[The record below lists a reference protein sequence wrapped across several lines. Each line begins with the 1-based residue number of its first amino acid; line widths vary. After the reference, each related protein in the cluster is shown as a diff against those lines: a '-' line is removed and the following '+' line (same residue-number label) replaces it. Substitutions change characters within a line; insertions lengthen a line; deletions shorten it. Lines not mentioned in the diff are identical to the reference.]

1 MDVKYATSF
10 DERFNPKNV
19 LDLNSDSFWITTG
32 LYPQELAIELKKP
45 QPIGSINFSC
55 TGARKIEI
63 QGCKDSKGDDFVK
76 LGESKEI

>member
-45 QPIGSINFSC
+45 QPINSINFSC

-63 QGCKDSKGDDFVK
+63 
-76 LGESKEI
+76 